1 MSITAN
7 VLEEIVIV
15 VDVIVAAIAITMI
28 VLLILNWRRKKRKNN
43 KLNIIR
49 GIVSL
54 VLVAGVIA
62 GNIVSS
68 IYSSSL
74 NSVFTK
80 AAEPDSTIISTEE
93 EWRGLATEIAD
104 EGMVLLKNKNN
115 ALPLETGTKLNL
127 LGYSAWNPFYSGS
140 GSGSVSASDS
150 ISIEKAL
157 TDAGF
162 EINPDL
168 ASAQSMWPEK
178 PEDTNPYGYN
188 DGDLFFGDVDIA
200 NYSGNI
206 SFETQANYSNVGIVV
221 IGRAGGEGYDLT
233 ALDTADYLELTDNE
247 KDLLSNATASFDKVI
262 VVLNM
267 ANAIALDELSQF
279 DVDAIIWAGLPG
291 PYGFE
296 SLGNILNG
304 SVNPSGSLPDTWVYD
319 NDSNPANENFGDN
332 LASNGSSHYV
342 DYVEGI
348 YVGYK
353 WYETAYA
360 ENAVITNTKTGE
372 VFDFN
377 DYESIVAYPFGYGLS
392 YTTFTQEIV
401 NASSEID
408 PHGQLE
414 FEIKVTNTGEVA
426 GKDAVQLYLSAPYT
440 DYDKQHNVEKAAV
453 SLCAIAKTDEIAP
466 GESQTLTITVD
477 VEDIASY
484 DSSCNNADGT
494 YGAYMLDAGEYEFVL
509 GDNSHVAYDEVAIT
523 LEGDYFYSGDNK
535 RVSDDVQASNQFDD
549 AARGEYLS
557 RQNGFENY
565 ASAMA
570 SVTDE
575 LTSTA
580 WEDDWDSLYADLD
593 EEITKEYVEGVDYA
607 KDGNLTLDD
616 LAGLSYEDEKWDE
629 LISQLTIQE
638 LEDLVAIATYQS
650 PAVDS
655 IGKGA
660 TSDSDGPLGI
670 SSMFN
675 SDLNSVAYP
684 CIPILSATF
693 NTDLATKMG
702 ELVSDQAHN
711 KGLTGWYAPAMDTH
725 RSAYSGRNFEY
736 YSEDAYLGA
745 AMGSSC
751 VAGARDRGMIVYIKH
766 FALNDQDTNR
776 GGALHTYSNEQ
787 AIREIYLKPF
797 EASVKLGGANAIMT
811 SMNYVGN
818 IFAGGNINLLEN
830 VLRGEW
836 GFRGKSLTDMD
847 EAGEGV
853 KVDACLRAGTDCWL
867 SIYGITF
874 DDDITN
880 ADIYYLQRAA
890 KNILYAEANS
900 KTYESAI
907 VNWQAYFM
915 ALYICLVAIVVVLVI
930 QIVCSRKNIEDIV
943 IVGNEE

>member
-7 VLEEIVIV
+7 ILEKLVIA
-15 VDVIVAAIAITMI
+15 VDVIVAAIAVTMI
-28 VLLILNWRRKKRKNN
+28 VLLIKNWKKKG
-43 KLNIIR
+43 KYSAKVNIAR
-49 GIVSL
+49 GIVSG
-54 VLVAGVIA
+54 VLAIVVVVGSIES
-62 GNIVSS
+62 NI
-68 IYSSSL
+68 YAASL
-74 NSVFTK
+74 NSIFTK
-80 AAEPDSTIISTEE
+80 AAEPDSTITSTEE
-93 EWRGLATEIAD
+93 EWRGLATEISD

-115 ALPLETGTKLNL
+115 VLPLAAGTKLNL

-150 ISIEKAL
+150 ISIEKSL
-157 TDAGF
+157 IDAGF

-188 DGDLFFGDVDIA
+188 DGDLFFGDVDISK
-200 NYSGNI
+200 YSGSI
-206 SFETQANYSNVGIVV
+206 SFESQANYSNVGIVV

-233 ALDTADYLELTDNE
+233 ALDNADYLQLTDNE
-247 KDLLSNATASFDKVI
+247 KNLLSNAKASFDKVI

-267 ANAIALDELSQF
+267 ANAMALDELSQF
-279 DVDAIIWAGLPG
+279 DVDAIVWAGLPG

-401 NASSEID
+401 KASSEID

-414 FEIKVTNTGEVA
+414 FEVKVTNSGKVA

-453 SLCAIAKTDEIAP
+453 SLCGFGKTDEIAP
-466 GESQTLTITVD
+466 GESQTLTITVV

-484 DSSCNNADGT
+484 DSSYKNADGT
-494 YGAYMLDAGEYEFVL
+494 VGAYMLDGGEYEFIL
-509 GDNSHVAYDEVAIT
+509 GDNSHVAYDSVIAN
-523 LEGDYFYSGDNK
+523 LESDYFYTQDNK
-535 RVSDDVQASNQFDD
+535 RSSDDVQASNQFDD

-565 ASAMA
+565 ATAMA

-575 LTSTA
+575 LTSTI
-580 WEDDWDSLYADLD
+580 WEDDWNSLYADLD
-593 EEITKEYVEGVDYA
+593 KAVTKEYVEGVDYA
-607 KDGNLTLDD
+607 KDGDLTLAD
-616 LAGLSYEDEKWDE
+616 LAGAPYEDEKWDE

-638 LEDLVAIATYQS
+638 LEDLVAIATYQT
-650 PAVDS
+650 PAVNS
-655 IGKGA
+655 IDKGA

-693 NTDLATKMG
+693 NKAFATKMG

-745 AMGSSC
+745 AMGSAC

-818 IFAGGNINLLEN
+818 IFAGGNINLMED

-874 DDDITN
+874 DEDVTN
-880 ADIYYLQRAA
+880 ADIFYLQRAA

-900 KTYESAI
+900 KTYEAVI
-907 VNWQAYFM
+907 VNWQAYLM
-915 ALYICLVAIVVVLVI
+915 ALYIGLCAILVVLI
-930 QIVCSRKNIEDIV
+930 IKIVRSKN
-943 IVGNEE
+943 NEEVILVVNKEE

>member
-7 VLEEIVIV
+7 VLEKLVMV
-15 VDVIVAAIAITMI
+15 VDIVVAAIAVCMI
-28 VLLILNWRRKKRKNN
+28 VLLIVNWKKNGKATKRR
-43 KLNIIR
+43 NIIR
-49 GIVSL
+49 GVISF
-54 VLVAGVIA
+54 VLAGVVVA
-62 GNIVSS
+62 GNIASN

-74 NSVFTK
+74 NSIFTK
-80 AAEPDSTIISTEE
+80 AAEPDSSITSTED

-115 ALPLETGTKLNL
+115 TLPLESGTKINL
-127 LGYSAWNPFYSGS
+127 LGYGAWNPFYSGS

-150 ISIEKAL
+150 VSIEGAL
-157 TDAGF
+157 TAAGF
-162 EINPDL
+162 EINPAL
-168 ASAQSMWPEK
+168 AAAQSMWPDK

-188 DGDLFFGDVDIA
+188 DGDLFFGDVDIS
-200 NYSGNI
+200 NYSGDI
-206 SFETQANYSNVGIVV
+206 SFENQAAYSNTGVVV
-221 IGRAGGEGYDLT
+221 ISRAGGEGYDLT
-233 ALDTADYLELTDNE
+233 ALESDDYLELTDNE
-247 KDLLSNATASFDKVI
+247 KDLLASAKASFDKVI
-262 VVLNM
+262 VILNM
-267 ANAIALDELSQF
+267 ANAIALDELSSF
-279 DVDAIIWAGLPG
+279 DVDAIVWTGLPG
-291 PYGFE
+291 PYGFT
-296 SLGNILNG
+296 SLGSILNG

-319 NDSNPANENFGDN
+319 NDSNPANENYGDN

-360 ENAVITNTKTGE
+360 EGAVITNTKTGE
-372 VFDFN
+372 IFDFN
-377 DYESIVAYPFGYGLS
+377 DYDSIVAYPFGYGLS
-392 YTTFTQEIV
+392 YTTFSQEIV
-401 NASSEID
+401 SASDEVTA
-408 PHGQLE
+408 HGTLE
-414 FEIKVTNTGEVA
+414 FEIKVTNTGDVA
-426 GKDAVQLYLSAPYT
+426 GKDAVQLYVSAPYT
-440 DYDKQHNVEKAAV
+440 DYDKKNGVEKSAV
-453 SLCAIAKTDEIAP
+453 SLCAIAKTDAIGP
-466 GESQTLTITVD
+466 GESQTVTLTVNT
-477 VEDIASY
+477 EDIASY
-484 DSSCNNADGT
+484 DSSYKNSDGT
-494 YGAYMLDAGEYEFVL
+494 YGAYMLDAGDYEFIL
-509 GDNSHVAYDEVAIT
+509 GDNSHDAYDSVVAS
-523 LEGDYFYSGDNK
+523 LENDYFYSGDDK
-535 RVSDDVQASNQFDD
+535 RESDDVQASNQFDD
-549 AARGEYLS
+549 ATRGEYLS
-557 RQNGFENY
+557 RQNAFENY

-575 LTSTA
+575 LTSTV
-580 WEDDWDSLYADLD
+580 WEDDWESLYASYDD
-593 EEITKEYVEGVDYA
+593 EITYEYVEGVDYA
-607 KDGNLTLDD
+607 SGGNLTLDD
-616 LAGLSYEDEKWDE
+616 VAGLDYDDEKWDE
-629 LISQLTIQE
+629 LISQLTIKE
-638 LEDLVAIATYQS
+638 LEDLVAIATYQT
-650 PAVDS
+650 PAIES

-675 SDLNSVAYP
+675 PDLNSVAYP

-693 NTDLATKMG
+693 NVDLAKKMG

-745 AMGSSC
+745 AMGSAC
-751 VAGARDRGMIVYIKH
+751 VSGARDRGMIVYIKH

-776 GGALHTYSNEQ
+776 GGAIHTYSNEQ

-797 EASVKLGGANAIMT
+797 EASVKIGGANAIMT

-818 IFAGGNINLLEN
+818 VFAGGNVNLMEH
-830 VLRGEW
+830 VLRDEW

-874 DDDITN
+874 DDDVTN

-900 KTYESAI
+900 TTYESVI
-907 VNWQAYFM
+907 VNWQAYLM
-915 ALYICLVAIVVVLVI
+915 VLYIFLCAIIVVLI
-930 QIVCSRKNIEDIV
+930 IKIVRSKGGQDVV
-943 IVGNEE
+943 IVSKEE

>member
-7 VLEEIVIV
+7 VLEQIVIV

-43 KLNIIR
+43 KLNIIH

-115 ALPLETGTKLNL
+115 ALPLEAGTKLNL

-162 EINPDL
+162 EINPNL

-178 PEDTNPYGYN
+178 SEDTNPYGYN
-188 DGDLFFGDVDIA
+188 DGDLFFGDVDIS

-484 DSSCNNADGT
+484 DSSYNNADGT
-494 YGAYMLDAGEYEFVL
+494 YGAYMLDAGEYEFV
-509 GDNSHVAYDEVAIT
+509 
-523 LEGDYFYSGDNK
+523 
-535 RVSDDVQASNQFDD
+535 
-549 AARGEYLS
+549 
-557 RQNGFENY
+557 
-565 ASAMA
+565 
-570 SVTDE
+570 
-575 LTSTA
+575 
-580 WEDDWDSLYADLD
+580 
-593 EEITKEYVEGVDYA
+593 
-607 KDGNLTLDD
+607 
-616 LAGLSYEDEKWDE
+616 
-629 LISQLTIQE
+629 
-638 LEDLVAIATYQS
+638 
-650 PAVDS
+650 
-655 IGKGA
+655 GK
-660 TSDSDGPLGI
+660 
-670 SSMFN
+670 
-675 SDLNSVAYP
+675 
-684 CIPILSATF
+684 CI
-693 NTDLATKMG
+693 
-702 ELVSDQAHN
+702 E
-711 KGLTGWYAPAMDTH
+711 
-725 RSAYSGRNFEY
+725 R
-736 YSEDAYLGA
+736 
-745 AMGSSC
+745 
-751 VAGARDRGMIVYIKH
+751 
-766 FALNDQDTNR
+766 
-776 GGALHTYSNEQ
+776 
-787 AIREIYLKPF
+787 
-797 EASVKLGGANAIMT
+797 
-811 SMNYVGN
+811 
-818 IFAGGNINLLEN
+818 
-830 VLRGEW
+830 
-836 GFRGKSLTDMD
+836 
-847 EAGEGV
+847 
-853 KVDACLRAGTDCWL
+853 
-867 SIYGITF
+867 
-874 DDDITN
+874 
-880 ADIYYLQRAA
+880 
-890 KNILYAEANS
+890 
-900 KTYESAI
+900 
-907 VNWQAYFM
+907 
-915 ALYICLVAIVVVLVI
+915 
-930 QIVCSRKNIEDIV
+930 
-943 IVGNEE
+943 